1 MGHPDIGQGVGSHHG
16 LELSFTL
23 GARGDEIDLNA
34 GLSREVID
42 DLLEHFQLRIGV
54 AGCENGDRTADSGFL
69 RCFFGGS
76 GLFGSRLLSRFR
88 RGGLLGICGRLC
100 LSCTGNHRQHHQ
112 CREDQCKNL
121 LHFWFSSLS
130 FYTNNVLFFAVCYY
144 KVPYFSHSDNA
155 EICCKHGQF
164 CWTFFAASAT
174 LYKNKFQNRM
184 QQGADADGAEQF

>member
-88 RGGLLGICGRLC
+88 RGGLLGICARIVD
-100 LSCTGNHRQHHQ
+100 SSFFIS
-112 CREDQCKNL
+112 DF
-121 LHFWFSSLS
+121 HF
-130 FYTNNVLFFAVCYY
+130 
-144 KVPYFSHSDNA
+144 
-155 EICCKHGQF
+155 Q
-164 CWTFFAASAT
+164 
-174 LYKNKFQNRM
+174 
-184 QQGADADGAEQF
+184 